1 MLYLRYKSKFSKLI
15 DLNISITTEGL
26 LQEYSEV
33 KKNQKIIK
41 KHGDAYSI
49 GRYSN
54 VDNSYPLNSEKRKAF
69 DFGRLAK
76 LTMEKHNNDR
86 R

>member
-1 MLYLRYKSKFSKLI
+1 MYKSKFNKLI
-15 DLNISITTEGL
+15 DLNIDITIEEN

-41 KHGDAYSI
+41 KHHDAYSI
-49 GRYSN
+49 GRYSDVEN
-54 VDNSYPLNSEKRKAF
+54 RYPLNSEKRKAF

-76 LTMEKHNNDR
+76 LNMERKFNDCK
-86 R
+86 